1 MRSLSLYNLVLF
13 FVLSSTA
20 PADASTFGEKLARA
34 ALERTKHNVRY
45 DGRYLSIAYPG
56 GDVPASQGV
65 CTDVVIRSYRTLG
78 VDLQQL
84 VHEDMLANFSAY
96 PNIWGL
102 SRPDS
107 NIDHRRVP
115 NLNTFFTRQ
124 GANVMQ
130 NGKAVDFQV
139 GDVLTWMLPHNLPHT
154 GIVVA
159 TATDRH
165 GVQIVHNIGMGP
177 QQTDMP
183 SNWTLTGQF
192 RYGASD

>member
-13 FVLSSTA
+13 FVLSSAA

-78 VDLQQL
+78 IDLQQL
-84 VHEDMLANFSAY
+84 VHEDMKAHFSAY

-139 GDVLTWMLPHNLPHT
+139 GDVLTWILPHNLPHT

-159 TATDRH
+159 PATDQH
-165 GVQIVHNIGMGP
+165 PVQIVHNIGLGP

-183 SNWTLTGQF
+183 SNWILTGQF

>member
-1 MRSLSLYNLVLF
+1 MRSLCLYNLVLF
-13 FVLSSTA
+13 FALSTMA
-20 PADASTFGEKLARA
+20 QADTSTFGEKLASA
-34 ALERTKHNVRY
+34 AQDRTKSNVRY

-56 GDVPASQGV
+56 GDVPADQGV

-78 VDLQQL
+78 MDLQQL
-84 VHEDMLANFSAY
+84 VHEDMMASFSAY
-96 PNIWGL
+96 PKIWGL

-124 GANVMQ
+124 GANVMRH
-130 NGKAVDFQV
+130 GKAVDYQM
-139 GDVLTWMLPHNLPHT
+139 GDVLTWMLPHNLPHA

-159 TATDRH
+159 IATDRH

-177 QQTDMP
+177 QRTDMP
-183 SNWTLTGQF
+183 SNWRLTGQF
-192 RYGASD
+192 RFGAPD

>member
-13 FVLSSTA
+13 FVLSTA
-20 PADASTFGEKLARA
+20 AQADASTFGEKLARA
-34 ALERTKHNVRY
+34 AQDRTKSNVRY

-56 GDVPASQGV
+56 GDVPADQGV

-84 VHEDMLANFSAY
+84 VHEDMTANFSAY
-96 PNIWGL
+96 PKIWGL
-102 SRPDS
+102 NRPDS

-124 GANVMQ
+124 GANVMRH
-130 NGKAVDFQV
+130 GKAVDYQM

-159 TATDRH
+159 TATDQH
-165 GVQIVHNIGMGP
+165 PVQIVHNIGLGP

-183 SNWTLTGQF
+183 STWTLTGQF
-192 RYGASD
+192 RFKP